1 MDRPPTMISYKY
13 LGEALFFLSAAWGIA
28 KWTMRTAVEDVVP
41 EDGRTLAEL
50 ELPDMLPA
58 LLARGAAPAEEL
70 ARMTPA
76 ERVSLYFAVVEHED
90 RGEGRRREGAG
101 WGAVCKAC
109 GAPLGAGT
117 VPIGF
122 LRRCPRCDA
131 PVGAS

>member
-1 MDRPPTMISYKY
+1 MISYEY

-41 EDGRTLAEL
+41 GDGRTRSEL

-58 LLARGAAPAEEL
+58 LLALGAAPAEEL

-76 ERVSLYFAVVEHED
+76 ERVSLYYAVVDGDD
-90 RGEGRRREGAG
+90 RGDGRLQRGAG
-101 WGAVCKAC
+101 WSAVCPSC

-117 VPIGF
+117 VPLGF
-122 LRRCPRCDA
+122 LVRCPRCDA
-131 PVGAS
+131 ALGAR